1 MKDGLC
7 EKCGKPFWTCDHP
20 IEAPEEIEQ
29 AEESK

>member
-20 IEAPEEIEQ
+20 IESPQTKEIERG
-29 AEESK
+29 